1 MAEFEDKL
9 NEILSSPEQM
19 GKIMEMARSFSGG
32 SAQTASPA
40 AGAEEGGNVGAATG
54 ADALDPRLFG
64 MLTRVM
70 GAYSTA
76 GGDDKSALLGAI
88 SPYLDNS
95 RRAYMEQAVQMVKF
109 TRLAR
114 AAISEF
120 SENE

>member
-32 SAQTASPA
+32 SAQTGSPA
-40 AGAEEGGNVGAATG
+40 AGDEAGADTG

-95 RRAYMEQAVQMVKF
+95 RREYMEQAVQMVRF
-109 TRLAR
+109 TRMAK

-120 SENE
+120 SGD